1 MSAKDPVGLFG
12 RAPRPLRRRSL
23 SDEAADT
30 LRDMILTGDLR
41 PEQRLTQDEL
51 AASLSVSTMPVRE
64 ALLKLAHEG
73 LVEASPNR
81 SFRIV
86 RTTRED
92 IQDIYW
98 MHATLAGELAARA
111 CRRQAEDRGVLVRLR
126 EHQQALIDAIA
137 ADDIGGMESA
147 NWNFHREINLA
158 AGAPRLLLMLKGT
171 LRLIPQHFY
180 ALVKA
185 WAPVA
190 QTGHRAIL
198 AAFEANDPEA
208 ARLAA
213 LNHVTEAGE
222 LIIAQFTDT
231 GYWMLPNRK

>member
-1 MSAKDPVGLFG
+1 MNLA
-12 RAPRPLRRRSL
+12 ARPLRRRSL

-30 LRDMILTGDLR
+30 LRDMILIGDLR

-51 AASLSVSTMPVRE
+51 AASLGVSTMPVRE

-81 SFRIV
+81 SFRII
-86 RTTRED
+86 RSTRED

-111 CRRQAEDRGVLVRLR
+111 CRRQAQDRGVLIRLR
-126 EHQQALIDAIA
+126 EHQRAVIEAIA
-137 ADDIGGMESA
+137 ADDIAGMESA
-147 NWNFHREINLA
+147 NWNFHREINLQ
-158 AGAPRLLLMLKGT
+158 AGAPKLLLMLKGT

-185 WAPVA
+185 WAPLA
-190 QTGHRAIL
+190 QTGHQAIL

-213 LNHVTEAGE
+213 LNHVTEAGK

-231 GYWMLPNRK
+231 GYWTLPSQK

>member
-1 MSAKDPVGLFG
+1 MNLA
-12 RAPRPLRRRSL
+12 ARPLRRRSL

-30 LRDMILTGDLR
+30 LRDMILVGDLK
-41 PEQRLTQDEL
+41 PEQRPTQDEL
-51 AASLSVSTMPVRE
+51 AASLGVSTMPVRE
-64 ALLKLAHEG
+64 ALLKLVHEG

-92 IQDIYW
+92 IQDVYW

-111 CRRQAEDRGVLVRLR
+111 CRRQPEDRGLLVRLL
-126 EHQQALIDAIA
+126 EHQQALMEAIA
-137 ADDIGGMESA
+137 ANDIAAMESA
-147 NWNFHREINLA
+147 NWNFHREINLR

-198 AAFEANDPEA
+198 AAFEASDPEGARQA
-208 ARLAA
+208 AM
-213 LNHVTEAGE
+213 NHVTEAGK
-222 LIIAQFTDT
+222 LIIAQFSDT
-231 GYWMLPNRK
+231 GYWTLPNRK